1 MDNSSSEAIKLATKK
16 LEDCLDEQSM
26 ILSKKV
32 LKKTLKNSKIIVEIF
47 FKVRENIT
55 DYKKISKELKIEGD

>member
-16 LEDCLDEQSM
+16 LEDRLDEQSM

>member
-1 MDNSSSEAIKLATKK
+1 MDNSSSETIKLATKK
-16 LEDCLDEQSM
+16 LEDRLDEQSM

-32 LKKTLKNSKIIVEIF
+32 LKKALKNSKIIVEIF

>member
-1 MDNSSSEAIKLATKK
+1 
-16 LEDCLDEQSM
+16 M

-32 LKKTLKNSKIIVEIF
+32 LKKALKNSKIIVEIF

>member
-16 LEDCLDEQSM
+16 LEDRLDEQSM

-32 LKKTLKNSKIIVEIF
+32 LKKALKNSKIIVEIF

>member
-16 LEDCLDEQSM
+16 LEDRLDEQSM

-47 FKVRENIT
+47 F
-55 DYKKISKELKIEGD
+55 